1 MVRSFLNLVGNF
13 LNENNK
19 TYDNQ
24 FKFSP
29 PVLKWGVIEM
39 KRGP

>member
-13 LNENNK
+13 FNENNK

-24 FKFSP
+24 FKFSSWGSTAP
-29 PVLKWGVIEM
+29 P
-39 KRGP
+39 RPF